1 MSKDNARFGKLVER
15 DDGRDFP
22 FYNLLPAE
30 IPTWKWILIILSCV
44 VGFAALL
51 FIGFEDQILSLIPRI
66 LFAGIPLA
74 TFILLAKPNWKAIFK
89 PLKRADIPTI
99 IVFWLLTLGLSA
111 AAAFIVTGGNPA
123 GGHLAAN
130 SAADT
135 VLDGGLLGIVG
146 FYLGTFIQ
154 LFGEELVTILPFLAI
169 LYWLHS
175 KFKVSRKLAIIAAL
189 IVTAISFGAM
199 HLPTYNWNFVQAIVL
214 IGIARIALTL
224 AFIRTKN
231 ILVSFGAHVLNDW
244 VTFTVVLVVAAA
256 AMN

>member
-1 MSKDNARFGKLVER
+1 MNKDKARFGKLIER
-15 DDGRDFP
+15 NDGRDFP
-22 FYNLLPAE
+22 FYNLLPVE
-30 IPTWKWILIILSCV
+30 ISTWKWIAIILSCIA
-44 VGFAALL
+44 GFASLL
-51 FIGFEDQILSLIPRI
+51 FIGFENQILNLIPRI
-66 LFAGIPLA
+66 MFVGIPLA
-74 TFILLAKPNWKAIFK
+74 TFIILAKPNWRAIFK
-89 PLKRADIPTI
+89 PLKWADIPTM

-130 SAADT
+130 SATDT
-135 VLDGGLLGIVG
+135 VLAGGIWGVVG

-154 LFGEELVTILPFLAI
+154 LFGEELVTILPFLAV
-169 LYWLHS
+169 LYWLHA
-175 KFKVSRKLAIIAAL
+175 KIKVSRKMAIILAT

-199 HLPTYNWNFVQAIVL
+199 HLPTYGWNVVQAIVL